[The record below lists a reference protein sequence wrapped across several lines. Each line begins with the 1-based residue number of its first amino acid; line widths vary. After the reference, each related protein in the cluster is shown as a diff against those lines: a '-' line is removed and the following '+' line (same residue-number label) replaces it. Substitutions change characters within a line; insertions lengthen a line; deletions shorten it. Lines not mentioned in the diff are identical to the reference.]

1 MNYNKT
7 IKDKTAQ
14 KLILNM
20 RRGGNMLAKTRSYAL
35 NGIDGYEVLIEVD
48 LNAGLP
54 SYDTVGLADTAVKES
69 KERVRSAIKNS
80 LYTYPVRKITINLAP
95 ADVKK
100 EGSHFDL
107 AIALGI
113 LIASEAV
120 DCKNYKD
127 YIILGELSLDGTVN
141 YVKGVMPLII
151 AALQDGHKK
160 FIIPKAN
167 AKEAS
172 FISGIEVYTFD
183 KLKSVVDFLS
193 GQEEVA
199 PLETSEF
206 SAVKANNKYGV
217 DFSEVKGQYVAKR
230 ALEIA
235 VAGGHNVLM
244 IGPPGA
250 GKTMMAKCVP
260 TIMPDMTFDEAIE
273 VTKIHSVAGI
283 LDSNVGIVLTRPFRT
298 PHHTATI
305 PALMGGGSNARPGE
319 ISLAHNGVLFLDEM
333 PEYQRRTLETLR
345 QPLEDGIAVVSRA
358 KHTLE
363 YPARFMLVASM
374 NPCPCGNL
382 GSSTQQCKCTP
393 GEIHRYLSK
402 LSGPLLDRIDL
413 QVEVDGV
420 SFEQLRN
427 TLPDEDSAT
436 IKARVE
442 KARAVQRERYKG
454 TNTRTNDEMSNA
466 QLKEFCALDSDSER
480 LLKNAFTRLNL
491 TARAT
496 SRVLKVARTIADL
509 EGSKNIQAKHI
520 GEAVQYRSL
529 DRKYR
534 D

>member
-1 MNYNKT
+1 
-7 IKDKTAQ
+7 
-14 KLILNM
+14 
-20 RRGGNMLAKTRSYAL
+20 MLAKTKSYAL
-35 NGIDGYEVLIEVD
+35 NGVEGYEVSIEVD

-54 SYDTVGLADTAVKES
+54 AYDTVGLADTAIKES

-80 LYTYPVRKITINLAP
+80 LFTYPIRKITINLAP
-95 ADVKK
+95 ADTKK

-113 LIASEAV
+113 LIANEEIECAT
-120 DCKNYKD
+120 YKD
-127 YIILGELSLDGTVN
+127 YIILGELSLDGSINHVR
-141 YVKGVMPLII
+141 GVMPLVIS
-151 AALQDGHKK
+151 AVQKGYKK
-160 FIIPKAN
+160 FILPSKN

-183 KLKSVVDFLS
+183 KLAQVVDFLTGKS
-193 GQEEVA
+193 EVS
-199 PLETSEF
+199 PLPTSEF
-206 SAVKANNKYGV
+206 VSMQSANKYNV
-217 DFSEVKGQYVAKR
+217 DFSEVKGQFVAKR

-235 VAGGHNVLM
+235 VAGCHNVLM

-260 TIMPDMTFDEAIE
+260 TIMPDMTFEEAIE

-283 LDSNVGIVLTRPFRT
+283 LDSNVGIVVGRPFRT
-298 PHHTATI
+298 PHHTATV
-305 PALMGGGSNARPGE
+305 PALMGGGANAKPGE

-345 QPLEDGIAVVSRA
+345 QPLEDGVAVVSRA

-382 GSSTQQCKCTP
+382 GSKTQECKCTAS
-393 GEIHRYLSK
+393 EIHRYISK

-413 QVEVDGV
+413 QIEVDSISYDDFRSDIV
-420 SFEQLRN
+420 NESSKVVK
-427 TLPDEDSAT
+427 D
-436 IKARVE
+436 RVE
-442 KARAVQRERYKG
+442 RARKIQRDRYAG
-454 TNTRTNDEMSNA
+454 TSTKTNDEMTNA
-466 QLKEFCALDSDSER
+466 QVRAYCKLDEIGEL

-491 TARAT
+491 SARA
-496 SRVLKVARTIADL
+496 SNRVLKVARTIADL
-509 EGSKNIQAKHI
+509 EESENINDSHLA
-520 GEAVQYRSL
+520 EAIQYRSL
-529 DRKYR
+529 DRKYW

>member
-1 MNYNKT
+1 
-7 IKDKTAQ
+7 
-14 KLILNM
+14 
-20 RRGGNMLAKTRSYAL
+20 MLAKTKSYAL
-35 NGIDGYEVLIEVD
+35 NGVEGYEVSIEVD

-54 SYDTVGLADTAVKES
+54 AYDTVGLADTAIKES

-80 LYTYPVRKITINLAP
+80 LFTYPIRKITINLAP
-95 ADVKK
+95 ADTKK

-113 LIASEAV
+113 LIANEEIECAT
-120 DCKNYKD
+120 YKD
-127 YIILGELSLDGTVN
+127 YIILGELSLDGSINHVR
-141 YVKGVMPLII
+141 GVMPLVIS
-151 AALQDGHKK
+151 AVQKGYKK
-160 FIIPKAN
+160 FILPSKN

-183 KLKSVVDFLS
+183 KLAQVVDFLTGKS
-193 GQEEVA
+193 EVS
-199 PLETSEF
+199 PLPTSEF
-206 SAVKANNKYGV
+206 VSMQSANKYNV
-217 DFSEVKGQYVAKR
+217 DFSEVKGQFVAKR

-260 TIMPDMTFDEAIE
+260 TIMPDMTFEEAIE

-283 LDSNVGIVLTRPFRT
+283 LDSNVGIVVGRPFRT
-298 PHHTATI
+298 PHHTATV
-305 PALMGGGSNARPGE
+305 PALMGGGANAKPGE

-345 QPLEDGIAVVSRA
+345 QPLEDGVAVVSRA

-382 GSSTQQCKCTP
+382 GSKTQECKCTAS
-393 GEIHRYLSK
+393 EIHRYISK

-413 QVEVDGV
+413 QIEVDSISYDDFRSDIV
-420 SFEQLRN
+420 NESSKVVK
-427 TLPDEDSAT
+427 D
-436 IKARVE
+436 RVE
-442 KARAVQRERYKG
+442 RARKIQRDRYAG
-454 TNTRTNDEMSNA
+454 TSTKTNDEMTNA
-466 QLKEFCALDSDSER
+466 QVRAYCKLDEIGEL
-480 LLKNAFTRLNL
+480 LLKNAFARLNL
-491 TARAT
+491 SARARN
-496 SRVLKVARTIADL
+496 RVLKVARTIADL
-509 EGSKNIQAKHI
+509 EESENINDSHFA
-520 GEAVQYRSL
+520 EAIQYRSL
-529 DRKYR
+529 DRKYW

>member
-1 MNYNKT
+1 
-7 IKDKTAQ
+7 
-14 KLILNM
+14 
-20 RRGGNMLAKTRSYAL
+20 MLAKTKSYAL
-35 NGIDGYEVLIEVD
+35 NGVEGYEVSIEVD

-54 SYDTVGLADTAVKES
+54 AYDTVGLADTAIKES

-80 LYTYPVRKITINLAP
+80 LFTYPIRKITINLAP
-95 ADVKK
+95 ADTKK

-113 LIASEAV
+113 LIANEEIECAT
-120 DCKNYKD
+120 YKD
-127 YIILGELSLDGTVN
+127 YIILGELSLDGSINHVR
-141 YVKGVMPLII
+141 GVMPLVIS
-151 AALQDGHKK
+151 AVQKGYKK
-160 FIIPKAN
+160 FILPSKN

-183 KLKSVVDFLS
+183 KLAQVVDFLTGKS
-193 GQEEVA
+193 EVS
-199 PLETSEF
+199 PLPTSEF
-206 SAVKANNKYGV
+206 VSMQNANKYNV
-217 DFSEVKGQYVAKR
+217 DFSEVKGQFVAKR

-260 TIMPDMTFDEAIE
+260 TIMPDMTFEEAIE

-283 LDSNVGIVLTRPFRT
+283 LDSNVGIVVGRPFRT
-298 PHHTATI
+298 PHHTATV
-305 PALMGGGSNARPGE
+305 PALMGGGANAKPGE

-345 QPLEDGIAVVSRA
+345 QPLEDGVAVVSRA

-382 GSSTQQCKCTP
+382 GSKTQECKCTAS
-393 GEIHRYLSK
+393 EIHRYISK

-413 QVEVDGV
+413 QIEVDSISYDDFRSDIV
-420 SFEQLRN
+420 NESSKVVK
-427 TLPDEDSAT
+427 D
-436 IKARVE
+436 RVE
-442 KARAVQRERYKG
+442 RARKIQRDRYAG
-454 TNTRTNDEMSNA
+454 TSTKTNDEMTNA
-466 QLKEFCALDSDSER
+466 QVRAYCKLDEIGEL

-491 TARAT
+491 SARA
-496 SRVLKVARTIADL
+496 SNRVLKVARTIADL
-509 EGSKNIQAKHI
+509 EESENINDSHLA
-520 GEAVQYRSL
+520 EAIQYRSL
-529 DRKYR
+529 DRKYW

>member
-1 MNYNKT
+1 
-7 IKDKTAQ
+7 
-14 KLILNM
+14 
-20 RRGGNMLAKTRSYAL
+20 MLAKTKSYAL
-35 NGIDGYEVLIEVD
+35 NGVEGYEVSIEVD

-54 SYDTVGLADTAVKES
+54 AYDTVGLADTAIKES

-80 LYTYPVRKITINLAP
+80 LFTYPIRKITINLAP
-95 ADVKK
+95 ADTKK

-113 LIASEAV
+113 LIANEEIECAT
-120 DCKNYKD
+120 YKD
-127 YIILGELSLDGTVN
+127 YIILGELSLDGSINHVR
-141 YVKGVMPLII
+141 GVMPLVIS
-151 AALQDGHKK
+151 AVQKGYKK
-160 FIIPKAN
+160 FILPSKN

-183 KLKSVVDFLS
+183 KLAQVVDFLTGKS
-193 GQEEVA
+193 EVS
-199 PLETSEF
+199 PLPTSEF
-206 SAVKANNKYGV
+206 VSMQSANKYNV
-217 DFSEVKGQYVAKR
+217 DFSEVKGQFVAKR

-260 TIMPDMTFDEAIE
+260 TIMPDMTFEEAIE

-283 LDSNVGIVLTRPFRT
+283 LDSNVGIVVGRPFRT
-298 PHHTATI
+298 PHHTATV
-305 PALMGGGSNARPGE
+305 PALMGGGANAKPGE
-319 ISLAHNGVLFLDEM
+319 IRLAHNGFLFLDEM

-345 QPLEDGIAVVSRA
+345 QPLEDGVAVVSRA

-382 GSSTQQCKCTP
+382 GSKTQECKCTAS
-393 GEIHRYLSK
+393 EIHRYISK

-413 QVEVDGV
+413 QIEVDSISYDDFRSDIV
-420 SFEQLRN
+420 NESSKVVK
-427 TLPDEDSAT
+427 D
-436 IKARVE
+436 RVE
-442 KARAVQRERYKG
+442 RARKIQRDRYAG
-454 TNTRTNDEMSNA
+454 TSTKTNDEMTNA
-466 QLKEFCALDSDSER
+466 QVRAYCKLDEIGEL

-491 TARAT
+491 SARA
-496 SRVLKVARTIADL
+496 SNRVLKVARTIADL
-509 EGSKNIQAKHI
+509 EESENINDSHLA
-520 GEAVQYRSL
+520 EAIQYRSL
-529 DRKYR
+529 DRKYW

>member
-1 MNYNKT
+1 
-7 IKDKTAQ
+7 
-14 KLILNM
+14 
-20 RRGGNMLAKTRSYAL
+20 MLAKTKSYAL

-48 LNAGLP
+48 LNSGLP

-80 LYTYPVRKITINLAP
+80 LYPYPVRKITINLAP

-100 EGSHFDL
+100 EGSQFDL

-120 DCKNYKD
+120 ELRDYKD
-127 YIILGELSLDGTVN
+127 YIVLGELSLDGSVN
-141 YVKGVMPLII
+141 HVKGVMPLII

-160 FIIPKAN
+160 FIIPSAN

-172 FISGIEVYTFD
+172 FISGIEVYAFD
-183 KLKSVVDFLS
+183 KLNQVVDFLS
-193 GQEEVA
+193 GKTEAQ
-199 PLETSEF
+199 PLKTSEF
-206 SAVKANNKYGV
+206 SGAKAENKYGV
-217 DFSEVKGQYVAKR
+217 DFKEVKGQYVAKR

-260 TIMPDMTFDEAIE
+260 TIMPDMTFEEAIE

-283 LDSNVGIVLTRPFRT
+283 LDNSVGIVATRPFRT
-298 PHHTATI
+298 PHHTATV
-305 PALMGGGSNARPGE
+305 PALMGGGANARPGE

-345 QPLEDGIAVVSRA
+345 QPLEDGVAVVSRA
-358 KHTLE
+358 KQTLE

-393 GEIHRYLSK
+393 GEIHRYISK

-413 QVEVDGV
+413 QIEVDAV
-420 SFEQLRN
+420 SYEDFRS
-427 TLPDEDSAT
+427 TIPDEDSAT

-454 TNTRTNDEMSNA
+454 TKTKTNDEMTNA
-466 QLKEFCALDSDSER
+466 QLKQFCALDAEGEK

-509 EGSKNIQAKHI
+509 EGNEKILAKHVA
-520 GEAVQYRSL
+520 EAVQYRSL
-529 DRKYR
+529 DRKYW